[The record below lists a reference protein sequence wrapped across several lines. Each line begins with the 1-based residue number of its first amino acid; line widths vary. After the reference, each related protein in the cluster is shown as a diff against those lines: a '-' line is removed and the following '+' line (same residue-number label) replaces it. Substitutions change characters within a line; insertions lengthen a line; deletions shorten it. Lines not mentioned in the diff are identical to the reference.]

1 MHPRTSSRQVNDAR
15 RTRKVLASSSLLLI
29 AVLGVAACSPARAR
43 PVAAT
48 SSAVLSPIS
57 TPSSSS
63 SAPSSSVS
71 SAPPSS
77 SSSLPTSSAA
87 APPPALPKPPTAPTQ
102 GLTGWPNASNT
113 GVQTTD
119 LKQVNGDQLVN
130 TDWIK
135 KQGLPGSGSQ
145 ADPYRLEKYL
155 VAGMLHVDLPDSTN
169 LVVSQSRVYGGDFH
183 ALWIENGTVTVQD
196 TTIAPNGK
204 GLSGNGIVAYRNG
217 TFLRNNIYGFNIGI
231 MVQGQGPYLIQDNF
245 LHDTYFQSGDHT
257 DVINMNPNAS
267 NGVVK
272 HNYIDGIRQD
282 GDYTHNGIG
291 IYNDPGAGSGS
302 NAVSKNWTIE
312 QNYITRSNHL
322 IFAAA
327 SPPFIVKD
335 NVLTTEYK
343 YAPFHNALAGN
354 ADGGGNVDQNGKAVK
369 AQG

>member
-1 MHPRTSSRQVNDAR
+1 VHPRTSSRQVNDAR
-15 RTRKVLASSSLLLI
+15 RTRRVLASSSLLVI

-48 SSAVLSPIS
+48 STAVLSPLP

-63 SAPSSSVS
+63 SAPPSSVS
-71 SAPPSS
+71 SAPPT
-77 SSSLPTSSAA
+77 TSSQPTTSAV
-87 APPPALPKPPTAPTQ
+87 APPPALPKPPVAPSQ
-102 GLTGWPNASNT
+102 GLSGWPNASNT
-113 GVQTTD
+113 GVQVSD
-119 LKQVNGDQLVN
+119 LKEVRGDQLVN
-130 TDWIK
+130 ADWIR

-155 VAGMLHVDLPDSTN
+155 VAGMLHVDLPDATN
-169 LVVSQSRVYGGDFH
+169 LVVAQSRVYGGDYH

-204 GLSGNGIVAYRNG
+204 GLSGNGIVAYHKG
-217 TFLRNNIYGFNIGI
+217 TFLRNNIFGFNIPV

-245 LHDTYFQSGDHT
+245 LHDVYFQNGDHT

-272 HNYIDGIRQD
+272 HNYIDGIRSD

-291 IYNDPGAGSGS
+291 IYNDATPGQGT
-302 NAVSKNWTIE
+302 AVSKNWTIE
-312 QNYITRSNHL
+312 GNYITRSNHL

-327 SPPFIVKD
+327 SPPFVVKD

-343 YAPFHNALAGN
+343 YAPFHNALGGN

>member
-1 MHPRTSSRQVNDAR
+1 VQPRTSSRQVNDAR
-15 RTRKVLASSSLLLI
+15 RTRKVLASSALLVI

-43 PVAAT
+43 PVAET
-48 SSAVLSPIS
+48 SSEVLSPVR

-63 SAPSSSVS
+63 SPPSSSVS
-71 SAPPSS
+71 SAPPT
-77 SSSLPTSSAA
+77 TSTTTIPSPPAVV
-87 APPPALPKPPTAPTQ
+87 PPPAPKPPPAPSQ

-113 GVQTTD
+113 GVQVSD
-119 LKQVNGDQLVN
+119 LKEVRGDQLVN
-130 TDWIK
+130 ADWIR

-155 VAGMLHVDLPDSTN
+155 VAGMLHVDLPDATN
-169 LVVSQSRVYGGDFH
+169 LVVSQSRVHGGEHH

-204 GLSGNGIVAYRNG
+204 GLSGNGIVAYRKG
-217 TFLRNNIYGFNIGI
+217 TFLRNNIYGFNIPI

-245 LHDTYFQSGDHT
+245 LHDIYFESGDHT

-267 NGVVK
+267 NGIVK
-272 HNYIDGIRQD
+272 HNYIDGIRSD

-291 IYNDPGAGSGS
+291 IYNDATPGAGT
-302 NAVSKNWTIE
+302 AVSKNWTIE
-312 QNYITRSNHL
+312 GNYITRSNHL

-335 NVLTTEYK
+335 NVLTTEFK
-343 YAPFHNALAGN
+343 YAPFHNALGGN
-354 ADGGGNVDQNGKAVK
+354 ADGGGNVDQNGSAVK
-369 AQG
+369 VQG

>member
-1 MHPRTSSRQVNDAR
+1 MTSSAL
-15 RTRKVLASSSLLLI
+15 LAI
-29 AVLGVAACSPARAR
+29 AVLGVAACGPARAR
-43 PVAAT
+43 PVAST
-48 SSAVLSPIS
+48 SSAVLSPVRTPDS
-57 TPSSSS
+57 ASSSAPPSSTAS
-63 SAPSSSVS
+63 SAPSSS
-71 SAPPSS
+71 SAA
-77 SSSLPTSSAA
+77 PTSSSVVA
-87 APPPALPKPPTAPTQ
+87 PPALPKPPTAPSQ

-119 LKQVNGDQLVN
+119 LKEVRGDQLVDA
-130 TDWIK
+130 DWIK

-145 ADPYRLEKYL
+145 ADPFRIEKYL
-155 VAGMLHVDLPDSTN
+155 VAGMLHINLPESTN
-169 LVVSQSRVYGGDFH
+169 LVVSQSRVYGGEFH
-183 ALWIENGTVTVQD
+183 ALWIEGGTVTVQD

-204 GLSGNGIVAYRNG
+204 GLSGNGIMAYRDG
-217 TFLRNNIYGFNIGI
+217 TFLRNNISGFNIAI

-272 HNYIDGIRQD
+272 HNYIDGIRSD

-302 NAVSKNWTIE
+302 NAVSRNWTIE

-327 SPPFIVKD
+327 SPPFVVKD

-343 YAPFHNALAGN
+343 YAPFHNALPGN
-354 ADGGGNVDQNGKAVK
+354 ADAGGNVDQNGKAVK